1 MLLDRRSHPADDTPA
16 LVIDFDHAEI
26 KNETVNDDE
35 SKDEDK
41 NRKKRQT
48 VVCPDICLCWAWLT
62 TQQGTPIF
70 MARSVVAGHPLTLQ
84 PGVCVLRGIPSL
96 SALALPVYSKLLP
109 ERLEKIPQPLK
120 DQAMYFVMI
129 PEWISI
135 NQESLRSLPWTHEL
149 WHDGESMFWLLVWWA
164 IHLRS
169 PNKPNSPSPS
179 EIPDG
184 LFRILTDVDPATGE
198 DGRNHFIS
206 EIVRGRSWLDPEY
219 RGLEVLFQQMA
230 TQLQG
235 DLYWA
240 KHGGPKE
247 MKDPEFLHEALQRI
261 IFNFLME
268 NKTKHFMNLEK
279 DPCHHREVAPQIP
292 PHAEKQITHPK
303 RTRSTMADTSESE
316 EDEVSHLSSPVLV
329 HSTYSCSNRNRS
341 AIGCI

>member
-164 IHLRS
+164 IHLR
-169 PNKPNSPSPS
+169 PRSPSPS
-179 EIPDG
+179 KIDSKAFG
-184 LFRILTDVDPATGE
+184 CLTNIDLETGVDDRVAFLQ
-198 DGRNHFIS
+198 RLAQR
-206 EIVRGRSWLDPEY
+206 VSWLDPEY
-219 RGLEVLFQQMA
+219 
-230 TQLQG
+230 
-235 DLYWA
+235 
-240 KHGGPKE
+240 
-247 MKDPEFLHEALQRI
+247 
-261 IFNFLME
+261 
-268 NKTKHFMNLEK
+268 
-279 DPCHHREVAPQIP
+279 
-292 PHAEKQITHPK
+292 
-303 RTRSTMADTSESE
+303 
-316 EDEVSHLSSPVLV
+316 
-329 HSTYSCSNRNRS
+329 
-341 AIGCI
+341 